1 MHQPIPTT
9 FALLGLLFSSAAALT
24 YAALGDSYPAG
35 DGAGH
40 ALLPPDHPDFGCGR
54 FTSAYP
60 VLLSQTPELN
70 INPSSDF
77 LNLPCGGASTSSV
90 RRTQLPLL
98 LRGSDGWD
106 VLTLTVGGN
115 EVGFFEVLNACVY
128 RFFPVLP
135 GRGCVAELERARS
148 LVEDGGGKGLLKGVG
163 ELVRELAGYKDEVG
177 GRLLVTGYARF
188 FNEDTE
194 WCDGVSFAGA
204 GWEELF
210 LTRAMRREFN
220 EVVRLLNDIIRA
232 NAEVHG
238 AEYVDIDAVFEGH
251 RFCEEGGW
259 EALISDETWFFGA
272 PEQEQRSSTT
282 VDINGKRRQETVLRL
297 PRPIGGFVNMT
308 RAFHPTVLGHEA
320 VAKQIADMLLSI
332 SE

>member
-1 MHQPIPTT
+1 MPRIISI
-9 FALLGLLFSSAAALT
+9 FVALLALFLNPAASLT

-35 DGAGH
+35 DGAGQ
-40 ALLPPDHPDFGCGR
+40 ALLPPHHPDFGCGR

-60 VLLSQTPELN
+60 ILLSQNPSLH
-70 INPSSDF
+70 IDPSSDF

-98 LRGSDGWD
+98 LGKEDGWD

-135 GRGCVAELERARS
+135 GRGCAAELERARR

-163 ELVRELAGYKDEVG
+163 ELVRDLAGYKNEVG

-188 FNEDTE
+188 FNEATE
-194 WCDGVSFAGA
+194 WCDEVSFAGA
-204 GWEELF
+204 GWQELF
-210 LTRAMRREFN
+210 LTRAMRKEFN
-220 EVVRLLNDIIRA
+220 EVVRLLNDIVRA
-232 NAEVHG
+232 NAEVYG
-238 AEYVDIDAVFEGH
+238 AEYVDIDAAFEGH

-259 EALISDETWFFGA
+259 EALVSDRTWFFGA
-272 PEQEQRSSTT
+272 PEQDQQVSHKVEIDDERQ
-282 VDINGKRRQETVLRL
+282 QETVLGL
-297 PRPIGGFVNMT
+297 PNPIGGFVNMT

-320 VAKQIADMLLSI
+320 IAKKIADMLLSN
-332 SE
+332 ST